1 MPSQTGNT
9 EALAQLVR
17 ALDCGSKGR
26 GFDPHMPPSVKKKS
40 TRLGAFLFL
49 CLSYLLFWKEQFD
62 SSTNIF
68 CTLDAEIAL
77 YNTQQVFDD
86 EIAQPV
92 AFFTIYIGR

>member
-40 TRLGAFLFL
+40 TQSGAFLFL

-62 SSTNIF
+62 SCTNVFSTF
-68 CTLDAEIAL
+68 YAEMTLYYAQE
-77 YNTQQVFDD
+77 VFYD
-86 EIAQPV
+86 EVAQPIT
-92 AFFTIYIGR
+92 FFTIYIGR